1 MVNSPGLE
9 VAIFGGSFDPPHAG
23 HQQIV
28 KACLSQLDIDRLIIL
43 PTYLNPFKSSSLAN
57 ADIRLQWCQALFDTL
72 PNVIVSDYEIQQGRS
87 VKTAESIKYFQKFY
101 RVKYF
106 VIGAD
111 NLSTLTQW
119 HGFTWINKQ
128 ITWVIVSRP
137 GYAIDNVDALQNWR
151 LLTLN
156 VPVSSSQIRQEQDIS
171 SVDTKIAPS
180 VKEILKGNNI

>member
-28 KACLSQLDIDRLIIL
+28 EACISQLDIDRLIVL
-43 PTYLNPFKSSSLAN
+43 PAYLNPFKSNSLAD
-57 ADIRLQWCQALFDTL
+57 ADMRLQWCRTLFEPL
-72 PNVIVSDYEIQQGRS
+72 PNVIVSDYEIRQGRS
-87 VKTAESIKYFQKFY
+87 VKTAESVKHFQKFY
-101 RVKYF
+101 HVKYL

-119 HGFTWINKQ
+119 HDFTWLNEQ
-128 ITWVIVSRP
+128 VTWLIISRP
-137 GYAIDNVDALQNWR
+137 GYAMETGALKNWR

-156 VPVSSSQIRQEQDIS
+156 VPVSSSQIRQEQDVS
-171 SVDTKIAPS
+171 SVDTKIAPL
-180 VKEILKGNNI
+180 VKEILKGNNL

>member
-1 MVNSPGLE
+1 LVNSPGLE

-28 KACLSQLDIDRLIIL
+28 EACISQLDIDRLIIL
-43 PTYLNPFKSSSLAN
+43 PAYLNPFKSGSLADAN
-57 ADIRLQWCQALFDTL
+57 MRLQWCRALFGTL

-101 RVKYF
+101 RVKYL

-111 NLSTLTQW
+111 NLSTLTKW
-119 HGFTWINKQ
+119 HDFAWLNEQ

-137 GYAIDNVDALQNWR
+137 GYAIETDALRNWR

-156 VPVSSSQIRQEQDIS
+156 VPVSSSQIRQGQDVS